1 MDFSWDQLVE
11 ITTVIFESRIAKV
24 IIGGLVIL
32 CLMFFVKRVV
42 RSVFSHGKLLDRQ
55 ESDTI
60 ESLINSIIQYVA
72 AIGFIF
78 YILTVFGLRVGSA
91 LAGAGV
97 LGIIIGFGAQSLIQ
111 DLLAGLFIV
120 YEKQLKQGDWILI
133 NNLHSGTV
141 EGIGFRI
148 LKLRKWSGELLT
160 INNGQV
166 QTIENYNDGQMQLV
180 EEITTS
186 FYQNPAEV
194 MRVLEEVSILLN
206 QKLGNE
212 LKKDLNGEPIQPFKF
227 IGTGSLNDNY
237 RGYSYYIIGLCD
249 DKNYF
254 QTARDARGM
263 IAQCLYDHNIKMPE
277 QQVLMREHQND

>member
-1 MDFSWDQLVE
+1 MNFSWERLSE
-11 ITTVIFESRIAKV
+11 ILTLIYESDIAQI
-24 IIGGLVIL
+24 IIGGLIIL
-32 CLMFFVKRVV
+32 ALMLFLKRII
-42 RSVFSHGKLLDRQ
+42 RSVFSRGKLMDRQ

-60 ESLINSIIQYVA
+60 ESLINSIIKYVA
-72 AIGFIF
+72 GIGFIF
-78 YILTVFGLRVGSA
+78 YALTVLGLEVGSA

-120 YEKQLKQGDWILI
+120 YEKQLKKGDWILI

-148 LKLRKWSGELLT
+148 LKLRKWTGELLT

-166 QTIENYNDGQMQLV
+166 QTIENYNDGEMQLV
-180 EEITTS
+180 ETITTS

-194 MRVLEEVSILLN
+194 IQVLEEVCVVLN

-212 LKKDLNGEPIQPFKF
+212 LKKDLNGEPIQPYKF

-237 RGYSYYIIGLCD
+237 RGYSYQIIGLCN
-249 DKNYF
+249 DKTYF
-254 QTARDARGM
+254 QTARDARSI
-263 IAQCLYDHNIKMPE
+263 IAQHLYDHNIRMPE
-277 QQVLMREHQND
+277 QPILIKEQQND